1 MVNPPLGKTTLAE
14 SAIGAPELAN
24 VNPNT
29 DPLAIAWT
37 GTDQTH
43 HLNVIYSSD
52 GSIFSGK
59 VTLNE
64 TSIDGPGLAFGNG
77 NGFIAW
83 TGTDGTHH
91 VNLGR
96 SSNPTTFAGFNK
108 VTLNETS
115 PYGPGLS
122 FANNHLFLPSTLS
135 DLHHSLNLT
144 PSSH

>member
-14 SAIGAPELAN
+14 SAIGAPALAN

-37 GTDQTH
+37 GTDQTQ

-64 TSIDGPGLAFGNG
+64 TSIDDPGLAFGNG

-83 TGTDGTHH
+83 TGTDGTHQD
-91 VNLGR
+91 NLGR
-96 SSNPTTFAGFNK
+96 PPTRTTFDGSNK
-108 VTLNETS
+108 AT
-115 PYGPGLS
+115 
-122 FANNHLFLPSTLS
+122 
-135 DLHHSLNLT
+135 
-144 PSSH
+144 